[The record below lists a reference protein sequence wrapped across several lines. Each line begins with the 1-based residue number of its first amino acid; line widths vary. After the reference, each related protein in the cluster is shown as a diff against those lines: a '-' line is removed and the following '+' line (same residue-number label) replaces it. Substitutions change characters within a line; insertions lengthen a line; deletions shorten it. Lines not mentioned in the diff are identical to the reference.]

1 MSDVVLFSGEPKLIR
16 FTKFLFPLLLA
27 CQAFAD
33 EPAPSDSDLFQTVSQ
48 TDITAQARLA
58 DVYRREPKLE
68 RYKKSFLQKV
78 SVSTG
83 WLSGGS
89 GSRLDSNFVELS
101 LETAIPLGSF
111 ERIMGVTPVFRTD
124 DINAAPGIDVPGELH
139 QAGVSFYI
147 PHKVNDRWSAMAIVS
162 PSVRSDFTTSDNAL
176 RIFGLALLT
185 WQAKPD
191 KLAVSFGAVYPDRA
205 DLPILPAI
213 GLKWTPNPQTIYDI
227 RFPESRFS
235 WRLAKDSYRSETWM
249 YLSGGLGGNTWA
261 VTRAD
266 GTHDELSLK
275 DLRLLFGLEHLLDG
289 GGRLFAESGLAFHR
303 TLEYEATE
311 FEQSFGN
318 AVIIQAGLSY

>member
-1 MSDVVLFSGEPKLIR
+1 MLIR
-16 FTKFLFPLLLA
+16 IVQILLLSLLM
-27 CQAFAD
+27 QAVSAD
-33 EPAPSDSDLFQTVSQ
+33 DSPAEIDSSAVRLVSQ
-48 TDITAQARLA
+48 TDITAQANLA
-58 DVYRREPKLE
+58 KSYNREAKLD
-68 RYKKSFLQKV
+68 RYKKGFLQKA

-89 GSRLDSNFVELS
+89 GSELNSSFIELS

-111 ERIMGVTPVFRTD
+111 ERIIGVTPSFRTD
-124 DINAAPGIDVPGELH
+124 YIDAIDGIDSPSELH

-147 PHKVNDRWSAMAIVS
+147 PHKINDRWSAMAIVS
-162 PSVRSDFTTSDNAL
+162 PSVRSDFTTSDNAM
-176 RIFGLALLT
+176 RVFGLALLT

-191 KLAVSFGAVYPDRA
+191 KLAVSFGALYPDRA
-205 DLPILPAI
+205 DLPILPAL
-213 GLKWTPNPQTIYDI
+213 GLKWTPNSRTIYDI

-249 YLSGGLGGNTWA
+249 YISGGFGGNTWA

-266 GTHDELSLK
+266 GSHDELSLK
-275 DLRLLFGLEHLLDG
+275 DLRLLFGVEHLLDG
-289 GGRLFAESGLAFHR
+289 GGRLFVESGLAFSR

-318 AVIIQAGLSY
+318 AVIIQAGLTY